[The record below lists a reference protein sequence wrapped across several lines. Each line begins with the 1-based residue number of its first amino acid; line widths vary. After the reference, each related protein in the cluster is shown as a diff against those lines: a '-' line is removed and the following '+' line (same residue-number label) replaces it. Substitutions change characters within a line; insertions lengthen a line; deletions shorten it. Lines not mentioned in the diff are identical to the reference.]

1 MEKKRHRLET
11 ALSDEEPEMK
21 RGDERGEITTAEKP
35 NHHRE
40 EKLFVETLHIIGN
53 HKDPRAWSNQV
64 KPLEEVKEVGK
75 CKTEFYKN
83 NPRTNGQIGLK
94 TLSFLKMC

>member
-64 KPLEEVKEVGK
+64 KPLEEVKESGNAK
-75 CKTEFYKN
+75 QNST
-83 NPRTNGQIGLK
+83 RTTPGQTDK
-94 TLSFLKMC
+94 